1 MYSIWSAAY
10 LEYELNSYTC
20 YLSEK
25 LWRRINNEQ
34 ISNRMFA
41 KINKGDRFWICAV
54 GAPIDS
60 PFPEESVFVPHW
72 MLEQIDTEG
81 LGELLEI
88 DWMPGEAFDE
98 TTKVVLKCLDG
109 DEEEV
114 ENIQE
119 FLSNELTKLAI
130 LKKDTIIQLENL
142 RYLVVN
148 LEPSSVVLCQ
158 GDDVALE
165 FAVSRPPT
173 PTLTSSPPPSIVQP
187 TAPYLDDEVL
197 PFLETEEPP
206 PPPYVEETEQ
216 PQPQGNLLGG
226 VQRTE
231 RFNPWRNKDFKPPN
245 S

>member
-1 MYSIWSAAY
+1 MDSIWSAAY

-20 YLSEK
+20 YLSET

-41 KINKGDRFWICAV
+41 KINKGDKYWICAV
-54 GAPIDS
+54 GAPINT
-60 PFPEESVFVPHW
+60 PFSEESVFVPHW

-98 TTKVVLKCLDG
+98 TTKVVLKYLDG

-130 LKKDTIIQLENL
+130 LKKDTIIQFETL

-148 LEPSSVVLCQ
+148 VEPSSVVLCQ
-158 GDDVALE
+158 GDDVTLE
-165 FAVSRPPT
+165 FVVSRPPT
-173 PTLTSSPPPSIVQP
+173 PTAPLDYDINQNTVQP
-187 TAPYLDDEVL
+187 TAPPSIEDEML
-197 PFLETEEPP
+197 PSIQE
-206 PPPYVEETEQ
+206 
-216 PQPQGNLLGG
+216 GNLLGG